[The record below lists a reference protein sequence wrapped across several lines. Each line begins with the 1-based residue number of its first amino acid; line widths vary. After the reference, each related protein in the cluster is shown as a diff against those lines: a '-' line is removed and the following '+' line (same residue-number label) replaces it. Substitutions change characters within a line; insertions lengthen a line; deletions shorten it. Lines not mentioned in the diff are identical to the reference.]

1 MLVDGDGEDYGD
13 EDESH
18 FVERHGVD
26 VEGGEDGLLVSHAW
40 VIHVRD
46 LGRNFKKS
54 YLSDPCAHGVRSLG
68 RPVRHSV
75 QELFETL

>member
-1 MLVDGDGEDYGD
+1 MLVDGDSDGNGDSDGDGDSEDDNDDNGDGDGD

-40 VIHVRD
+40 VIHIRD

-54 YLSDPCAHGVRSLG
+54 Y
-68 RPVRHSV
+68 
-75 QELFETL
+75 FYII

>member
-1 MLVDGDGEDYGD
+1 MVKIMVMVDGDGDGDGDGD

-40 VIHVRD
+40 VIHIRD

-54 YLSDPCAHGVRSLG
+54 Y
-68 RPVRHSV
+68 
-75 QELFETL
+75 FYII

>member
-1 MLVDGDGEDYGD
+1 MIVKIMVMVMVK
-13 EDESH
+13 DESH

-54 YLSDPCAHGVRSLG
+54 Y
-68 RPVRHSV
+68 
-75 QELFETL
+75 FYII

>member
-1 MLVDGDGEDYGD
+1 MLVDGDSDGNGENYGDGDSEDYGDGDGD

-54 YLSDPCAHGVRSLG
+54 Y
-68 RPVRHSV
+68 
-75 QELFETL
+75 FYII